1 MNPRPAGLACYLMEE
16 VVSCGSREKGPSLKQ
31 TLVVLLQ
38 VFWVR
43 ESQSNASEYCNS
55 TGKDIL
61 KVNIQG
67 LYSQ

>member
-1 MNPRPAGLACYLMEE
+1 MNARPAGLASYLMEE
-16 VVSCGSREKGPSLKQ
+16 VASCGSREKGPFLRQ
-31 TLVVLLQ
+31 ILVVLLQ
-38 VFWVR
+38 VFRAR

-67 LYSQ
+67 L